1 MSVRR
6 KRAQTAREVPQSF
19 YQWWGD
25 MQASCAQG
33 PVCAMQ
39 DMRFLPGSQSKALP
53 HVAAACGFTASTP
66 MGAAGRGP
74 PIPFPMKRECWGARV
89 PIQAG
94 IWRGLGNAGCG
105 GVSCTAL
112 GCWQAGSSSCSGG
125 ARVQSTPSSALHTA
139 PAAQPAIS
147 QGAGRPP
154 PCTLEPGAQHLQ
166 AESGGR
172 LFHCSAQHPQGFKRQ
187 GRDRGAAVVRLALKG
202 WDRKER
208 SRGQSPDL
216 WGPKEPLQPGP
227 PQPPQLLPGPGARQG
242 HRHRPG
248 PAGRQGLQHRP
259 EGAAHR
265 CPTCP

>member
-74 PIPFPMKRECWGARV
+74 PVPFPMKRECWGARV

-242 HRHRPG
+242 HRHW
-248 PAGRQGLQHRP
+248 P